1 MAVGTMA
8 KQALVDIANAIR
20 EQDGGE
26 EPMLPS
32 EMANRI
38 LSLDGMRGGGALQM
52 PGKEGVGI
60 ISDSYFHDIADAI
73 RAQNGSDE
81 TYTPLEMPAA
91 ILALRWDAGL
101 RIRALLLADGTLEFT
116 YLEGPAS
123 PSGGEVVRSWEVD
136 PAGYGYAD
144 APWWGERDGI
154 VRASF
159 DASVA
164 DSGLA
169 SVEDLLH
176 GCTALKEV
184 RGFEALAGVANLR
197 HMCAL
202 CGALESVFASGYA
215 PTVEQD
221 ALQIF
226 HGCDRLVGAFGRT
239 PSGLDDEE
247 QLFVGE
253 GGLLTDPDD
262 DPRRW
267 ADCCLY
273 ADGELVVSAGG
284 AREEGREV
292 ALEAR
297 MCPGAGYRSRTA
309 QPWCDVA
316 ASVARVRFAE
326 DMATFPVVNLDYWF
340 SGCGALASV
349 EGMGSLALGGMR
361 ECFRGCS
368 ALAELDLSGS
378 DPAGMDDVTLAF
390 YGCSSLA
397 AIYVDGGWALPEG
410 AGGISTFDGCE
421 ALAGGAGTVYSD
433 DRVDGK
439 YMRVDGGEA
448 APGYLTVRG

>member
-1 MAVGTMA
+1 MAVGTVA

-144 APWWGERDGI
+144 PPWWGERDGI

-159 DASVA
+159 DASIA
-164 DSGLA
+164 GSGLA
-169 SVEDLLH
+169 SAAYFLY
-176 GCTALKEV
+176 GCPALREV
-184 RGFEALAGVANLR
+184 RGFEALAGVATLR

-202 CGALESVFASGYA
+202 CGAL
-215 PTVEQD
+215 
-221 ALQIF
+221 I
-226 HGCDRLVGAFGRT
+226 
-239 PSGLDDEE
+239 PSTYFSPSA
-247 QLFVGE
+247 Q
-253 GGLLTDPDD
+253 TN
-262 DPRRW
+262 RR
-267 ADCCLY
+267 
-273 ADGELVVSAGG
+273 
-284 AREEGREV
+284 
-292 ALEAR
+292 
-297 MCPGAGYRSRTA
+297 RSR
-309 QPWCDVA
+309 
-316 ASVARVRFAE
+316 
-326 DMATFPVVNLDYWF
+326 
-340 SGCGALASV
+340 
-349 EGMGSLALGGMR
+349 
-361 ECFRGCS
+361 
-368 ALAELDLSGS
+368 
-378 DPAGMDDVTLAF
+378 
-390 YGCSSLA
+390 
-397 AIYVDGGWALPEG
+397 
-410 AGGISTFDGCE
+410 
-421 ALAGGAGTVYSD
+421 
-433 DRVDGK
+433 
-439 YMRVDGGEA
+439 
-448 APGYLTVRG
+448 